1 MFRKKLEEDLAL
13 LFGCPVCEAKE
24 GEQELVD
31 SVYYE
36 IGNVGVRPQLE
47 ESLCF
52 DVSFIL
58 TKKFKLND
66 SFAFGFLTS
75 KTLKSDTKIKL
86 GRGGETQL
94 EINQDYRKIA
104 IEAMCTITIQHDQ
117 CREELKNIDVALT

>member
-13 LFGCPVCEAKE
+13 LFGCPVFEDKE
-24 GEQELVD
+24 GQSELVN

-36 IGNVGVRPQLE
+36 ISKVVVRPQPE

-58 TKKFKLND
+58 TRKFNLND

-75 KTLKSDTKIKL
+75 KALKSGTKIEL
-86 GRGGETQL
+86 TSRQETQL

-104 IEAMCTITIQHDQ
+104 IEAMCTICIQHDQ